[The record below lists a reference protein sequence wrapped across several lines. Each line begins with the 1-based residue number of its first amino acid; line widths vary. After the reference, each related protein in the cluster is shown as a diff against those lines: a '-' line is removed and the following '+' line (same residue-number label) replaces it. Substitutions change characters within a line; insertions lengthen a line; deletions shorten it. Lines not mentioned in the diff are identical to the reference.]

1 MFSWITGPRMT
12 NAIEEL
18 EADVGYENT
27 IVDPPET
34 PAHQFAVKAF
44 KHAIFG
50 TPAPEDMAATR
61 KLQKK
66 QLPDTLKTKAPEML
80 PPKDTTAPSS
90 PSKQPAGIMKT
101 PVTANKT
108 RKSVTFNAHV
118 VDNEGKKEKGSKSG
132 IPDDCPGKFPSPW
145 TPGTELKTGLNSE
158 QKPRTKLMEALHDAR
173 TTTQQK
179 SGQKQKARD
188 DSDITVDMGA
198 PRSSSG
204 KYWKEQYE
212 RYAEQSEKEVK
223 KLVSKQQLAK
233 NFAKKKDDEVVEL
246 VKRIEEERKRHRR
259 REQELEQQNKDQREH
274 LRQVMAENHSTSM
287 EIMALKNRIKVLEK
301 SSNSASQEGKTDI
314 PVYED
319 GSKDPP
325 TSQYEYD
332 PQLEMSYLST
342 KSHPRGIGK
351 ENSPPK
357 SRHTRR
363 QTVPDARSA
372 TPFTANTRLGVGDGQ
387 VSTLIGKSP
396 RPRRASHSTTKP
408 SDTASTAK
416 RSSEPF
422 TSASNVNSTTEKA
435 TRGYD
440 LASHSSPLPQPSP
453 GPDLWLM
460 DNDESNYGAHDKMAI
475 PISIGSSHPNPTE
488 SRRLAARRQM
498 PHAKVDRSKPAL
510 HSEKSLPTNVQ
521 PRHSQVD
528 HKSNM
533 PFTMNGRDRILES
546 AEVRT
551 ETTNRANHHTE
562 ISSQALKNKDDQA
575 RDRKEQARQRL
586 AERKK
591 RKSTLV

>member
-1 MFSWITGPRMT
+1 
-12 NAIEEL
+12 
-18 EADVGYENT
+18 
-27 IVDPPET
+27 
-34 PAHQFAVKAF
+34 
-44 KHAIFG
+44 
-50 TPAPEDMAATR
+50 MATAK

-66 QLPDTLKTKAPEML
+66 QLPDTLKAKAPEML
-80 PPKDTTAPSS
+80 PPKDSIAPSS

-108 RKSVTFNAHV
+108 RKSVTFNSHV

-158 QKPRTKLMEALHDAR
+158 KKPRTKLTEALHDAR
-173 TTTQQK
+173 TTTQHK

-198 PRSSSG
+198 PRSNSG

-212 RYAEQSEKEVK
+212 SYAEQSEKEVK

-246 VKRIEEERKRHRR
+246 VKKIEQERKRHKR

-274 LRQVMAENHSTSM
+274 LRQAMAENLSTSM
-287 EIMALKNRIKVLEK
+287 ELRALKSRVAILEK
-301 SSNSASQEGKTDI
+301 SSSSTTQEGKMDI

-319 GSKDPP
+319 ASKDPP
-325 TSQYEYD
+325 TSQSEYD

-342 KSHPRGIGK
+342 KSHPRVVGK

-372 TPFTANTRLGVGDGQ
+372 TPFTANNRLGVGDGQ
-387 VSTLIGKSP
+387 ISTLIGKSP

-408 SDTASTAK
+408 SDAASTAK

-422 TSASNVNSTTEKA
+422 IGASNVNSTTENIQ
-435 TRGYD
+435 RGAN
-440 LASHSSPLPQPSP
+440 LVLHSSPLPQPSP
-453 GPDLWLM
+453 GPDLWL
-460 DNDESNYGAHDKMAI
+460 DNDESKYEAHDKMAI
-475 PISIGSSHPNPTE
+475 PLSIGFSHPNPTG
-488 SRRLAARRQM
+488 SRRLAARRQL
-498 PHAKVDRSKPAL
+498 PHPKFDRSKSAPD
-510 HSEKSLPTNVQ
+510 SENSLPTHGQ
-521 PRHSQVD
+521 SRHSQADPKSYIPSTVD
-528 HKSNM
+528 
-533 PFTMNGRDRILES
+533 GRDRILES
-546 AEVRT
+546 AEART
-551 ETTNRANHHTE
+551 KTTNGASHHKE
-562 ISSQALKNKDDQA
+562 ISSQALKSKDHQA
-575 RDRKEQARQRL
+575 LDKKEQARQRL